1 MVGQNPIAGDG
12 VRTAGEGS
20 AKVWWRRYSLP
31 YLLLL
36 PTLLLFV
43 VVVLYPTFETIRMS
57 FHDVRLTTT
66 EQPFVGLANYR
77 AILSSFLLK
86 KVIQNSIVWTVGSV
100 SLQFILGFSLALAM
114 ERLGRLGNYLRGFL
128 LLSWVMPGIVIA
140 FMWRFMLSPD
150 WGVINWFLTSTG
162 LIESSIP
169 WLSRPGTAMFSVILA
184 NAWKGFP
191 FWMVMISAGL
201 KSIGAEIYDAA
212 AVDGATG
219 WRLIWYIIIPLIR
232 FPLFV
237 TSTLTFIWTFN
248 YFDLIYGMTGG
259 GPLDATRN
267 VPLYIYDTAFT
278 GFRMGQASA
287 ASVLLIIFMSI
298 FVITYARLLRVQ
310 GGQPA

>member
-1 MVGQNPIAGDG
+1 M
-12 VRTAGEGS
+12 AGER
-20 AKVWWRRYSLP
+20 VTTTVPQTERRWWRQYSLP

-36 PTLLLFV
+36 PTLLLFA
-43 VVVLYPTFETIRMS
+43 VVVLYPTLETIRMS
-57 FHDVRLTTT
+57 FHDVRLTAT

-77 AILSSFLLK
+77 AIFSSFLLK

-100 SLQFILGFSLALAM
+100 SLQFVIGFSLALAM

-150 WGVINWFLTSTG
+150 WGVINWLLTSSG
-162 LIESSIP
+162 LTESSIA
-169 WLSRPGTAMFSVILA
+169 WLSRPGTAMLSVIVA

-201 KSIGAEIYDAA
+201 KSIGTEVYDAA

-267 VPLYIYDTAFT
+267 IPLYIYDTAFT

-287 ASVLLIIFMSI
+287 ASVLLIVFMSI
-298 FVITYARLLRVQ
+298 FVITYARLLRIQ
-310 GGQPA
+310 GGQPT